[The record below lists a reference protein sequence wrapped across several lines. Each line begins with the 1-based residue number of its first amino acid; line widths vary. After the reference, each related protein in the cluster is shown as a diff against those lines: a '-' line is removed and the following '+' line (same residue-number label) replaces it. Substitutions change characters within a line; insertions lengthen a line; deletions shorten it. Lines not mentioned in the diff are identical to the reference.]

1 MKQLMLSVCM
11 SCLLFV
17 PPVEAATIKEFL
29 AHCRAKNKDTE
40 RLACYDELARAVAE
54 GVVLPPLPDSDT
66 GQWEVHQEISPIDD
80 SRNVYVSLAAQDV
93 VDASGLFFAA
103 LAEGLV
109 AEDVVDARALRRL
122 SHPSLWVRCM
132 ENETEVFISY
142 PSSLRF
148 LFLDEDITVLTRF
161 DRHPAQESRW
171 SLSTDKK
178 AIFAP
183 AGVSWAR
190 KIADAQKLFVRVTP
204 PDGSPVD
211 ATFHLTGSAEAMRPL
226 RESCSWEDAEPDP
239 PLEEEMVEEVE
250 LEEAEEI
257 VELRRVEKKPVIIK
271 KVEPKYPATAQKDN
285 ITGKV
290 FVTALVGKDGKVQQ
304 IGKITG
310 PKIFHEVAKDA
321 ALQTEFMP
329 ALRNDMPIAVW
340 VSLPFTFRKH

>member
-1 MKQLMLSVCM
+1 MQSSIMLSVCM
-11 SCLLFV
+11 SCLLFA

-29 AHCRAKNKDTE
+29 AHCRAKDKDTE

-54 GVVLPPLPDSDT
+54 GVVLPPLPDSGT

-80 SRNVYVSLAAQDV
+80 SRNVYMSLAAEDV
-93 VDASGLFFAA
+93 VDASGLLFAA
-103 LAEGLV
+103 LAEGLA

-132 ENETEVFISY
+132 ENETAVFIGY

-148 LFLDEDITVLTRF
+148 SSLDEDITVLTRF

-250 LEEAEEI
+250 LEEEEEI
-257 VELRRVEKKPVIIK
+257 VELWRVEKKPVIIK
-271 KVEPKYPATAQKDN
+271 KIKPNYPATN

-290 FVTALVGKDGKVQQ
+290 FVTALVGKDGKVEQ

-310 PKIFHEVAKDA
+310 PKVFHEVARAA
-321 ALQTEFMP
+321 ALQSEFTP
-329 ALRNDMPIAVW
+329 AMQNDRPIKVW
-340 VSLPFTFRKH
+340 VSLPFTFRKN